1 MRAAI
6 LALSFLLF
14 AFAAGLVPKVAATA
28 APEPVLDVTG
38 KILRTGTSYYIL
50 PVVRGRGGGLKM
62 ASTGR
67 RTCPLAVVQERYEA
81 SNGLPLK
88 LTPVNTKKGVV
99 RVHTDLNI
107 RFSAA
112 SICHQSTAWKLDN
125 YDEWTKQWFV
135 TTNGVEGNPG
145 PETTNNWFK
154 IEKFEDKYKLVF
166 CPTVCQHCKVMCKD
180 IGIFVDAKGVR
191 PAGLVPKVAATAAP
205 EPVLDVTGKILRTGT
220 SYYILPVVRGRGG
233 GLKMASTGRR
243 TCPLA
248 VVQERYEASNGLPL
262 KLTPVNTKK
271 GVVRVHTDL
280 NIRFSAAS
288 ICHQSTA
295 WKLDNY
301 DEWTKQWFVTTNGVE
316 GNPGPETTNNWFK
329 IEKFEDKY
337 KLVFCPTV
345 CQHCKVMCKDIGI
358 FVDAKGVRRLA
369 LSSVPLKL
377 CSRRL
382 EDHDR

>member
-88 LTPVNTKKGVV
+88 LTPVNTKK
-99 RVHTDLNI
+99 
-107 RFSAA
+107 
-112 SICHQSTAWKLDN
+112 
-125 YDEWTKQWFV
+125 
-135 TTNGVEGNPG
+135 
-145 PETTNNWFK
+145 
-154 IEKFEDKYKLVF
+154 
-166 CPTVCQHCKVMCKD
+166 
-180 IGIFVDAKGVR
+180 
-191 PAGLVPKVAATAAP
+191 
-205 EPVLDVTGKILRTGT
+205 
-220 SYYILPVVRGRGG
+220 
-233 GLKMASTGRR
+233 
-243 TCPLA
+243 
-248 VVQERYEASNGLPL
+248 
-262 KLTPVNTKK
+262 
-271 GVVRVHTDL
+271 DL

-369 LSSVPLKL
+369 LSSVPLKVMFKKA
-377 CSRRL
+377 
-382 EDHDR
+382 

>member
-50 PVVRGRGGGLKM
+50 P
-62 ASTGR
+62 
-67 RTCPLAVVQERYEA
+67 ERYEA

-166 CPTVCQHCKVMCKD
+166 LPYSVSTLQSYVQRYRDFLLM
-180 IGIFVDAKGVR
+180 
-191 PAGLVPKVAATAAP
+191 PK
-205 EPVLDVTGKILRTGT
+205 E
-220 SYYILPVVRGRGG
+220 
-233 GLKMASTGRR
+233 
-243 TCPLA
+243 
-248 VVQERYEASNGLPL
+248 
-262 KLTPVNTKK
+262 
-271 GVVRVHTDL
+271 
-280 NIRFSAAS
+280 
-288 ICHQSTA
+288 
-295 WKLDNY
+295 
-301 DEWTKQWFVTTNGVE
+301 
-316 GNPGPETTNNWFK
+316 
-329 IEKFEDKY
+329 
-337 KLVFCPTV
+337 
-345 CQHCKVMCKDIGI
+345 
-358 FVDAKGVRRLA
+358 
-369 LSSVPLKL
+369 
-377 CSRRL
+377 
-382 EDHDR
+382 

>member
-14 AFAAGLVPKVAATA
+14 ALAANQLPRAAATA
-28 APEPVLDVTG
+28 APETVLDVTG

-50 PVVRGRGGGLKM
+50 PVIRGRGGGLKM
-62 ASTGR
+62 ASTVR
-67 RTCPLAVVQERYEA
+67 RTCPLDVVQDRYEA

-88 LTPVNTKKGVV
+88 FTPVNTKKGVV

-191 PAGLVPKVAATAAP
+191 PADQWPKVAATAAP
-205 EPVLDVTGKILRTGT
+205 EPVLDVTGKIIRTGT

-243 TCPLA
+243 TCPLD
-248 VVQERYEASNGLPL
+248 VVQDRYEASNGLPL

-369 LSSVPLKL
+369 LSSVPLKVMFKMA
-377 CSRRL
+377 
-382 EDHDR
+382 